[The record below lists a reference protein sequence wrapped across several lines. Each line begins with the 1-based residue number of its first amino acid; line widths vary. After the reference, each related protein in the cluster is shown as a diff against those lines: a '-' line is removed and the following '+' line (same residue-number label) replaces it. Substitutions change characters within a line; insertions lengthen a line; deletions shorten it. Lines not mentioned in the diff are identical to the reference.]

1 MGKKIVSKVKARK
14 ILGDGSVRGH
24 KLTPKQKR
32 FFGARAGGAP
42 VKRKRKK

>member
-1 MGKKIVSKVKARK
+1 MAEHKVVTKKKAKK
-14 ILGDGSVRGH
+14 ILGHGSVRGH

-42 VKRKRKK
+42 MRRKR